1 MSARA
6 RIRPAHMGDA
16 HGDADAAT
24 CYVWIFGRSSSARR
38 FDGALGG
45 YRVDENWEAKPI
57 ARAEARP

>member
-6 RIRPAHMGDA
+6 RIRSAHTAIRTADA
-16 HGDADAAT
+16 GAAT

-38 FDGALGG
+38 VDDALGG

-57 ARAEARP
+57 ARAGALP